1 MGDNLLTPSEFRSRY
16 MKSSGL
22 LSLVSTGMITAYL
35 VALLRLS
42 PEQWAGFGGVVA
54 VLFPIFFASVQI
66 VQRKTTKEIV
76 EYLEAEQ
83 KGESSQQQRERA
95 FASIT
100 RLPLTNFYSGLG
112 WWTAAGVFVTAGM
125 WISFGTIQ
133 IHTLLMIIFAGASG
147 GFLVAVYQFFHYKEL
162 YRDVR
167 EHLSTQLGT
176 SAEREHLVTRV
187 SLRQKLM
194 VSIVGVSLVTVIFAM
209 LLAVAYAG
217 RPLES
222 NTTRS
227 QQAYLQE
234 LAEQATGGV
243 VHDLEGAA
251 SLARRLYL
259 ASDLLLVDASSGAIA
274 WGAQD
279 VLAKDELAAVLA
291 GGDGVSD
298 QIDSTNAFSWARVPE
313 STMVVVAV
321 TPWSEVR
328 GDVGVTGSFFVGA
341 VLVAGLIAF
350 ALATL
355 LANDITQRTRD
366 LRRAA
371 EQVSAGDLRPMLL
384 VEAEDELGSL
394 GRAFEG
400 MADSLRATVGQVAG
414 AADFVDTKASEIAT
428 ISSTIA
434 TGAGEQSS
442 GVREAVESMDRMS
455 TEVGGI
461 STAAQELNML
471 VEESSSSILEMG
483 AAGDELNDTA
493 GVLSSRVEEVSS
505 SIEQMVR
512 SVKEVSTHTSSLS
525 DAATDTSASMEE
537 MASAMRQVDTIAQEA
552 SDLSRDVVDAA
563 DGGRAKVMETVDGME
578 SIRSATATAEQ
589 VIMGLGSR
597 AKEIGSILDV
607 IDDVADE
614 TNLLALNAA
623 IIAAQAGDHGRAFSV
638 VADEIKELADR
649 VLASTK
655 EIGDQIRAVQEESEN
670 AVGAI
675 AEGSRSVAVGVD
687 RSREAGEALDEI
699 TRASRESGDR
709 IHEIVRSVQEQS
721 KAATHVVE
729 MMEKVNIGVEA
740 IHRATGE
747 QDRGNEI
754 VFRST
759 VAMREVAQQLRATT
773 EEQSR
778 GGARIRQS
786 IDGVREAVEA
796 INTALQSQSSSCQE
810 VVGFLEEVSAGSQAN
825 DVSSHRLAEATQVLL
840 TQAESLRQD
849 VQNFVLSE
857 AAES

>member
-1 MGDNLLTPSEFRSRY
+1 MGDKLLTPSEFRSRY
-16 MKSSGL
+16 MKSSAL
-22 LSLVSTGMITAYL
+22 LSLVTTGLISAYL
-35 VALLRLS
+35 AALLRLS
-42 PEQWAGFGGVVA
+42 PEQWTGFAGVIA

-76 EYLEAEQ
+76 DYLEAEQ
-83 KGESSQQQRERA
+83 TGESSQQQRERA
-95 FASIT
+95 FASVS
-100 RLPLTNFYSGLG
+100 RLPLTNFYAGLVF
-112 WWTAAGVFVTAGM
+112 WTAGGVFVTAGM

-133 IHTLLMIIFAGASG
+133 VHTLLVILFAGASG
-147 GFLVAVYQFFHYKEL
+147 GFLISIYHFFHYKDL

-167 EHLSTQLGT
+167 ERLSIQLGT
-176 SAEREHLVTRV
+176 STQREHLVTHV
-187 SLRQKLM
+187 SLRKKLM
-194 VSIVGVSLVTVIFAM
+194 VSIIGVSLVTVVFSM
-209 LLAVAYAG
+209 FLAVAYAG
-217 RPLES
+217 RPLEA
-222 NTTRS
+222 NATRI

-234 LAEQATGGV
+234 LAEQATAGV
-243 VHDLEGAA
+243 VHDLAGAA
-251 SLARRLYL
+251 SRARRLHL
-259 ASDLLLVDASSGAIA
+259 ASDLLLVDASGGSVA
-274 WGAQD
+274 WGAED
-279 VLAKDELAAVLA
+279 ALASEELAVVLA
-291 GGDGVSD
+291 GGDGVSNG
-298 QIDSTNAFSWARVPE
+298 IDSSNAFSWVRVPE

-321 TPWSEVR
+321 TPWTEIR
-328 GDVGVTGSFFVGA
+328 GDVGVTGGFFVGA
-341 VLVAGLIAF
+341 VVVAGLIAF
-350 ALATL
+350 ILATL
-355 LANDITQRTRD
+355 LANDITSRTRE
-366 LRRAA
+366 LRAAA

-394 GRAFEG
+394 GHALEG

-414 AADFVDTKASEIAT
+414 AADFVDTKASEIAS

-434 TGAGEQSS
+434 TGADEQSS
-442 GVREAVESMDRMS
+442 GVREAVDSMDRMS
-455 TEVGGI
+455 NEVGGI
-461 STAAQELNML
+461 STAAHELNML

-512 SVKEVSTHTSSLS
+512 SVKEVSTHTSSLA
-525 DAATDTSASMEE
+525 DAATDTSSSMEE

-552 SDLSRDVVDAA
+552 SDLSRDVVEAA
-563 DGGRAKVMETVDGME
+563 DGGRAKVMETADGME

-589 VIMGLGSR
+589 VIMGLGNR

-623 IIAAQAGDHGRAFSV
+623 IIAAQAGDQGRAFSV

-649 VLASTK
+649 VLSSTK
-655 EIGDQIRAVQEESEN
+655 EIGAQIRAVQDESEN

-675 AEGSRSVAVGVD
+675 AEGSRSVAVGVE

-729 MMEKVNIGVEA
+729 MMEKVNVGVEA

-747 QDRGNEI
+747 QDRGNDI

-786 IDGVREAVEA
+786 IDGVRDAVEA

-825 DVSSHRLAEATQVLL
+825 DVSSHRLSEATQVLL

-849 VQNFVLSE
+849 VQNFVLGRD
-857 AAES
+857 AEG